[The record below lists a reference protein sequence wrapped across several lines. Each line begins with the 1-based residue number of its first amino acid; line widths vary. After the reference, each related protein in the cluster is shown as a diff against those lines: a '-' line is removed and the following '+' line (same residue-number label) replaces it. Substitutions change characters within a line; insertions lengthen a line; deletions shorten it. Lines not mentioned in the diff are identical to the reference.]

1 MKLRLAINRD
11 EGVGEYT
18 SDTKTVV
25 KDRPLSLGV
34 YISGNKLSISYE
46 TLEAVFQ
53 GSLDR
58 LNTRC
63 VEFPDLLDR
72 YDAEG
77 DNRASNHLNKVWK
90 ACMEGNATLE
100 DFREAVKAWEKA
112 VLQEK
117 EHSQC

>member
-1 MKLRLAINRD
+1 MKLRLAINR
-11 EGVGEYT
+11 EERVGEYT

-34 YISGNKLSISYE
+34 YISGNKLSVPYE

-53 GSLDR
+53 EALDR
-58 LNTRC
+58 VNARC

-90 ACMEGNATLE
+90 ACMEGKANLE

-117 EHSQC
+117 ERSQC